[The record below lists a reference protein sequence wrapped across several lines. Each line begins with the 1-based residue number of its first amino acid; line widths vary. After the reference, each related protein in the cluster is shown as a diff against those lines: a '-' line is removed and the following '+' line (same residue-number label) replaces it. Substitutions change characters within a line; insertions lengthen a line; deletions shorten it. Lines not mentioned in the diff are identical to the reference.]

1 MKIKIQTLVS
11 LLLKLH
17 KALLDLE
24 RARYEEKN
32 GPIPDNNA
40 YFNLVLSHE
49 SFKWLRSLL
58 ETIALLDEESEAE
71 NISNEKIADL
81 ITNLKTLL
89 AASDDSEFSQRYYQA
104 ALSNSSISEMDNQ
117 LKTVIANFPL

>member
-1 MKIKIQTLVS
+1 MKTKIQTLVS

-32 GPIPDNNA
+32 GQILDNHV
-40 YFNLVLSHE
+40 YFNLVVSHE
-49 SFKWLRSLL
+49 DFKWLRSLS
-58 ETIALLDEESEAE
+58 EAIALFDEESEAE
-71 NISNEKIADL
+71 NISTAKIADL
-81 ITNLKTLL
+81 ITNLQNLL
-89 AASDDSEFSQRYYQA
+89 GTRDNSQFSQRYQV

-117 LKTVIANFPL
+117 LKTVIGSLLS

>member
-1 MKIKIQTLVS
+1 MKTKLQTLVS

-32 GPIPDNNA
+32 GPILDNHV
-40 YFNLVLSHE
+40 YFNLVVSHE
-49 SFKWLRSLL
+49 DFKWLRSLS
-58 ETIALLDEESEAE
+58 EVIALFDEESEAE
-71 NISNEKIADL
+71 NISAEKVADL
-81 ITNLKTLL
+81 ITSLQNLFGT
-89 AASDDSEFSQRYYQA
+89 DNNSEFSQRYQA

-117 LKTVIANFPL
+117 LKTVIGSLLS